1 MGRKYSRKRQ
11 CIQLCIACLI
21 IAVFSGCA
29 SLSGIRNRMA
39 ADDHVKHGQLLFEQG
54 DFRQAE
60 EENQKALTLIDRR
73 SPADRAL
80 FNLGLIYAHQDN
92 PDKDHEK
99 SVEFFKRL
107 LEEYPDSSLYNNAKV
122 WFFILNDNMEA
133 KKQIENLSSINGYLR
148 QNDELIK
155 TNDFKKALDVNQ
167 KALSISGNGHRLD
180 EALFNIGLIYSHH
193 DNPDKNYKLSIKY
206 FEKLIKDFPETPSV
220 DQVKNDELI
229 KINDFKKAL
238 DENQKALSIKGN
250 RHRLDEVLFNIGFI
264 YAHHDN
270 PDKDYKLSIK
280 YFERLINEYPESPL
294 VDQAKVWQGLLDVI
308 EKSKQVDIEIDQK
321 KKELTR

>member
-21 IAVFSGCA
+21 IVVFSRCA

-60 EENQKALTLIDRR
+60 EENQKALTLLDRR

-80 FNLGLIYAHQDN
+80 FTLGLIYAHQDN
-92 PDKDHEK
+92 PDKEHEK

-133 KKQIENLSSINGYLR
+133 KKQIENLSSINGYLQ

-238 DENQKALSIKGN
+238 DVNQKALSIKGN

>member
-1 MGRKYSRKRQ
+1 MVAK
-11 CIQLCIACLI
+11 
-21 IAVFSGCA
+21 
-29 SLSGIRNRMA
+29 
-39 ADDHVKHGQLLFEQG
+39 DHLKQGQLLFEQG
-54 DFRQAE
+54 DFREATK
-60 EENQKALTLIDRR
+60 ENQRVLSLIDTRD
-73 SPADRAL
+73 PVDRAL

-92 PDKDHEK
+92 PERDYEK

-107 LEEYPDSSLYNNAKV
+107 LEEYPDSPLYNNAKA
-122 WFFILNDNMEA
+122 WFFLLNENMEA
-133 KKQIENLSSINGYLR
+133 KAKIETLSSINGYLM

-155 TNDFKKALDVNQ
+155 TNDFKKALDVNK

-180 EALFNIGLIYSHH
+180 EALFNIGLIYSHQ

-206 FEKLIKDFPETPSV
+206 FEKLIKEHPESPLI
-220 DQVKNDELI
+220 DQVQNDELI
-229 KINDFKKAL
+229 KTNDFKKAL
-238 DENQKALSIKGN
+238 DVNKKALSVSGN

-270 PDKDYKLSIK
+270 PDKNYKQSIK
-280 YFERLINEYPESPL
+280 YFERLIKEHPDSPL

-321 KKELTR
+321 KKELAR